1 LNKGELMPKLS
12 EHFTL
17 EEMTHSQT
25 AVRKGLDNTP
35 TPEVLKNLKALCKNL
50 LDPIRKLAGHPITV
64 SSGYR
69 SPAVNR
75 AIGGVRTSQHVSGE
89 AADINCAA
97 LGQKKLFDLIR
108 KSGLPYDQ
116 CIDEFGSWV
125 HVSFR
130 KGQNRKATLL
140 ARKVDGKTVYTAV

>member
-1 LNKGELMPKLS
+1 LKKGELMPKLR
-12 EHFTL
+12 EHFTI

-35 TPEVLKNLKALCKNL
+35 SPEALSNLKALCKNL
-50 LDPIRKLAGHPITV
+50 LDPIRNLAGNPITV

-75 AIGGVRTSQHVSGE
+75 AIGGVRTSQHVLGE
-89 AADINCAA
+89 AADINCSAI
-97 LGQKKLFDLIR
+97 GQKKLFDLIR

-130 KGQNRKATLL
+130 KSQNRKATLQ
-140 ARKVDGKTVYTAV
+140 ARKVDGKTVYTPV